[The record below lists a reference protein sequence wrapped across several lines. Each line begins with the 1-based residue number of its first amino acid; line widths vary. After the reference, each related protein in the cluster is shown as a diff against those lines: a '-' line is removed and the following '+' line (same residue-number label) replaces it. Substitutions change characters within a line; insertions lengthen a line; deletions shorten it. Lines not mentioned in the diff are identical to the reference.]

1 MHRTSSATPLDKI
14 VVEIDPSGM
23 LSHVWL
29 RKNIQ
34 EVTKNDNDTS
44 YVAYEADEVYLTI
57 PGVCSIESITPMFE
71 TLWMQTENSESTINE
86 RVTALE
92 EKMNSAMISIAA
104 NTLEIAT
111 K

>member
-1 MHRTSSATPLDKI
+1 MYRTSSATPLDKI

-23 LSHVWL
+23 LSHIWL

-34 EVTKNDNDTS
+34 EVTKNDNGAS
-44 YVAYEADEVYLTI
+44 YTAYEADEVYLTI

-71 TLWMQTENSESTINE
+71 TLWMQAENSESTINE

-92 EKMNSAMISIAA
+92 EKMNSAMRSIAA
-104 NTLEIAT
+104 NTLDIAT

>member
-23 LSHVWL
+23 LSHIWL
-29 RKNIQ
+29 RKNMQ

-44 YVAYEADEVYLTI
+44 YVVYEADEVYLTI
-57 PGVCSIESITPMFE
+57 PGICSIESITPMFE

>member
-71 TLWMQTENSESTINE
+71 TLWMRTENSESTINE

>member
-71 TLWMQTENSESTINE
+71 TLWVQTENSESTINE